1 MMPSMPTSR
10 ALSAL
15 LILAQVLVACT
26 APVAPPETAGVV
38 PPTMVPSDT
47 PIPSP
52 EPTATPSPIAFLE
65 QADAALRNGDWDTA
79 LGLYQQA
86 QRVAGDPETQAAA
99 QIGIGRTLLSWG
111 RPAESAQALDQF
123 LTTVSGDARAAE
135 ASFLR
140 AVAREQ
146 LGQPAEALQDYQ
158 HYLVLRPGVI
168 DGFVH
173 EKIGDL
179 WRGLGAPLDGVAAFR
194 SALAA
199 PRLGSDA
206 TLRVKIGRA
215 LVDANDADAAL
226 AEYAALAQT
235 TSEPALLATLNF
247 LSGLAL
253 ESKGETASAQAR
265 YLDSVERFPDAY
277 DTYSGLVRLVDAGV
291 PVDDYL
297 RGYIDFQAG
306 AYEPARQA
314 LDRAIGRA
322 PTGPAYYYRALS
334 LLEIGDVYGAI
345 EDLRAVVLQYPDE
358 PLRASAWRTLAR
370 IRWTEL
376 DLPVDAVQTY
386 LDYVGNM
393 PADAGAAE
401 ALFDAGRIA
410 ERSGDLGWAA
420 EIWQR
425 LPAEYPASA
434 EAYFGSF
441 QAGIALTRLQTH
453 ASAELAFHT
462 AETMAIDPG
471 DRAAA
476 LVWVGKAR
484 KAQGNDGGAAEAWQA
499 AAEADPTGY
508 YSLRAADLLAGR
520 TPFQSPGIPE
530 FLTDAQTERAEAENW
545 LRSTFTLAG
554 PEPLSGL
561 SPSLTGDSR
570 LMRAE
575 EYLKLG
581 LVVEAKAEL
590 ESLRL
595 SVESDAEA
603 TYRLMHKLLE
613 LRMYPQAIFAAR
625 QVLRLAGMDDG
636 ATASAPDYFNRI
648 RFAPYFGELIL
659 PAAADAGLDPLYVL
673 SVVRQESLFEGYATS
688 YAEARGLMQ
697 VIPATGQELA
707 ELLGWPPGYTDRDL
721 YRPVVSVRFGT
732 AYLAQQRDR
741 FDGDLVAA
749 LAAYNAGPGN
759 ALIWKELAPSDPD
772 LFLEVIR
779 LDQPHLYITTIYEVF
794 CRYRDLYAEPSTT

>member
-1 MMPSMPTSR
+1 MMPAMQTFR
-10 ALSAL
+10 ALVAFLLVAQAL
-15 LILAQVLVACT
+15 SACT
-26 APVAPPETAGVV
+26 APSSSPETAVV
-38 PPTMVPSDT
+38 VTPTIVPSDT
-47 PIPSP
+47 PIPTP
-52 EPTATPSPIAFLE
+52 EPTATPSPAEFLGE
-65 QADAALRNGDWDTA
+65 ADAALRNGDWDTA

-86 QRVAGDPETQAAA
+86 QLVAGDPAA
-99 QIGIGRTLLSWG
+99 QAEAQLGVGRTFLSWG
-111 RPAESAQALDQF
+111 RTAEAALALDQF
-123 LTTVSGDARAAE
+123 LAAYPGDARTAE

-140 AVAREQ
+140 ALAREQ
-146 LGQPAEALQDYQ
+146 LGQPSEALQDYQ
-158 HYLVLRPGVI
+158 QYLAQRPGVI

-179 WRGLGAPLDGVAAFR
+179 WRGLGAPLDGVAAYR

-199 PRLGSDA
+199 PRLGGDA

-226 AEYAALAQT
+226 AEYAALSQT

-314 LDRAIGRA
+314 FDRAISRA

-386 LDYVGNM
+386 LDFVGNM

-420 EIWQR
+420 EIWLR

-434 EAYFGSF
+434 ESFTGAF
-441 QAGIALTRLQTH
+441 QAGIALTRLQTL
-453 ASAELAFHT
+453 ASAESAFHT
-462 AETMAIDPG
+462 AETMATDPG

-476 LVWVGKAR
+476 LVWVGKAQQ
-484 KAQGNDGGAAEAWQA
+484 AQGNASGAAEAWQA

-520 TPFQSPGIPE
+520 TPFQSPGISD
-530 FLTDAQTERAEAENW
+530 FVTDAAAERTEAETW

-554 PEPLSGL
+554 PEPLSEL
-561 SPSLTGDSR
+561 NPSLTADSR
-570 LMRAE
+570 LTRAE
-575 EYLKLG
+575 EFLKLG

-636 ATASAPDYFNRI
+636 ATASAPEYFNRI

-697 VIPATGQELA
+697 VIPPTGEQIA
-707 ELLGWPPGYTDRDL
+707 QQLGWPPGYTDRDL

-732 AYLAQQRDR
+732 TYLAEQRDR

-794 CRYRDLYAEPSTT
+794 CRYRDLYAEPTTP